1 MLLLISYWN
10 MKPQGV
16 GSSGKDLGLCGSPMR
31 SKVNPLG
38 QPAGEAGVLLDSY
51 GGGVLPDPYEAAV
64 RYLFW
69 LSFTMKGSLYLF
81 SSI

>member
-1 MLLLISYWN
+1 MFKEMLLLISYWN

-38 QPAGEAGVLLDSY
+38 ANPPAKPEYYSIRMEGAF
-51 GGGVLPDPYEAAV
+51 
-64 RYLFW
+64 YLIR
-69 LSFTMKGSLYLF
+69 MRRP
-81 SSI
+81 